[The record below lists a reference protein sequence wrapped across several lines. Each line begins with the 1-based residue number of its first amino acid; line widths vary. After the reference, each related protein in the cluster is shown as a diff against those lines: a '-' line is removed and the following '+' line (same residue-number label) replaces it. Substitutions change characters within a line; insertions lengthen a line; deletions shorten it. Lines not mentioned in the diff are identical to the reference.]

1 MAKIHEFNYVLLSVI
16 TTQNYTHS
24 LTSSIEELLEEAKIN
39 MDEKLYDFVNEI
51 LIKNRKDFKS
61 FQELRSYLVFLFPT
75 FHTLFF
81 DPLYIS

>member
-61 FQELRSYLVFLFPT
+61 F
-75 FHTLFF
+75 
-81 DPLYIS
+81 

>member
-51 LIKNRKDFKS
+51 LIKNKKDFKS
-61 FQELRSYLVFLFPT
+61 F
-75 FHTLFF
+75 
-81 DPLYIS
+81 